1 MKTGIMVACPVCQG
15 DMRVKSLSCRACG
28 SELRGDFKPDP
39 LTKLN
44 EAQRQF
50 VILFLQVGGNLKE
63 MERLM
68 GISYPTVRA
77 RLGEILTALGV
88 PSHTAK
94 NAPSRHEILELLA
107 EGKLST
113 EEAARQLSDL

>member
-1 MKTGIMVACPVCQG
+1 MKSGILAACPVCKG
-15 DMRVKSLSCRACG
+15 DMRVRSLMCRACG
-28 SELRGDFKPDP
+28 SELRGDFVPDP

-44 EAQRQF
+44 ETQRQF
-50 VILFLQVGGNLKE
+50 VVTFLQVGGNLKE

-77 RLGEILTALGV
+77 RLSEILTALGV
-88 PSHTAK
+88 TPHAVK
-94 NAPSRHEILELLA
+94 NMPARHEILEMLA

-113 EEAARQLSDL
+113 EEAARQLKDL